1 MKKLKYM
8 EIIPEGFVESELTT
22 LLNSMKDNSK
32 EDYYLVPVP
41 FFNESVTY
49 QDKKAVDTITK
60 KIGKILAKATN
71 ERVAQIKGQIPTSEV
86 RLLNDIYKDS
96 IVQYYVN
103 LIYLM
108 ASVLDDQ
115 I

>member
-8 EIIPEGFVESELTT
+8 E
-22 LLNSMKDNSK
+22 

-60 KIGKILAKATN
+60 KIGKILATATN
-71 ERVAQIKGQIPTSEV
+71 ERVAQIKEQIDTPEEIAD
-86 RLLNDIYKDS
+86 DIYKDS

-115 I
+115 ISGRRRKQ